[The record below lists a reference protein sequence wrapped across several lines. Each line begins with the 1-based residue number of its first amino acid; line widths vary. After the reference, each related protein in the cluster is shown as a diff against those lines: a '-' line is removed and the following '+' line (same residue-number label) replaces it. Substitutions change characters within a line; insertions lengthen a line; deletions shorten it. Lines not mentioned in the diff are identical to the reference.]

1 MPESAEGY
9 DIKPPQGMPDTFA
22 KRRRGGLQE
31 LGIPKAAGEK
41 LAEWYN
47 GQQAQAD
54 AAYMQQGDADV
65 RTLQGEWGVDFEK
78 EHGYGGPGRE
88 GARGRRA
95 GHAMQ
100 DKIERAI
107 GTKAMLSLF
116 LEAGKLVAEHGGPNV
131 GSDGS
136 NGATFTLTKE
146 AANSRIE
153 ELKKDTE
160 FQSRLNSP
168 NAKVREEA
176 MKVWSKAFEDVA
188 KLA

>member
-22 KRRRGGLQE
+22 KGAAAAFKE

-78 EHGYGGPGRE
+78 NMDMAGR
-88 GARGRRA
+88 GAKALGV
-95 GHAMQ
+95 GEQAMQ